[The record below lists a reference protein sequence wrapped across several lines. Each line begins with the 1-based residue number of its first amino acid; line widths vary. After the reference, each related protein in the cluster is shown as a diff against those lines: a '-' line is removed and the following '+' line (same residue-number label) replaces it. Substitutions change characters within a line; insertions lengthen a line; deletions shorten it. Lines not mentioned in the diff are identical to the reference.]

1 LSFFDD
7 DGDEPPTAIR
17 TTRTATRRPGSGGR
31 RGTDDR
37 TLLVRRAGAAVVALL
52 VVVLVVLGVRAIID
66 HQATDALRTYAAN
79 VDSVV
84 ASEQGVR
91 LQFFQQIDLAYN
103 SPNQSAV
110 ANDIQQD
117 VETEQSNYSKAQ
129 AWSVPAQ
136 MVAAQR
142 QFVSVLG
149 LRLQGLR
156 AVENE
161 IPTAL
166 GTNDQAAAIKQIAA
180 SMQLFLA
187 SDVLYS
193 QRVQPLIQEALATAG
208 ISGQSVSPSQFLP
221 DVSWLVPRQTATLI
235 LGYVPESLGGAPPS
249 GSVGHELREVTYHGG
264 VVLSTTQL
272 NTIPLGAQGVTFTL
286 EVLNSGTNPVHDVI
300 TRVKFKSLS
309 VDASCLD
316 MTSSIAVTDP
326 GATYASQ
333 IVVSPV
339 ASCNSFFGVPLKM
352 TADVDPVPGETDT
365 SNNYQSFL
373 VEFTH

>member
-1 LSFFDD
+1 MSPD
-7 DGDEPPTAIR
+7 
-17 TTRTATRRPGSGGR
+17 GSG
-31 RGTDDR
+31 TD
-37 TLLVRRAGAAVVALL
+37 
-52 VVVLVVLGVRAIID
+52 
-66 HQATDALRTYAAN
+66 
-79 VDSVV
+79 S
-84 ASEQGVR
+84 
-91 LQFFQQIDLAYN
+91 
-103 SPNQSAV
+103 
-110 ANDIQQD
+110 
-117 VETEQSNYSKAQ
+117 
-129 AWSVPAQ
+129 
-136 MVAAQR
+136 
-142 QFVSVLG
+142 
-149 LRLQGLR
+149 
-156 AVENE
+156 
-161 IPTAL
+161 
-166 GTNDQAAAIKQIAA
+166 
-180 SMQLFLA
+180 
-187 SDVLYS
+187 
-193 QRVQPLIQEALATAG
+193 
-208 ISGQSVSPSQFLP
+208 
-221 DVSWLVPRQTATLI
+221 
-235 LGYVPESLGGAPPS
+235 PS